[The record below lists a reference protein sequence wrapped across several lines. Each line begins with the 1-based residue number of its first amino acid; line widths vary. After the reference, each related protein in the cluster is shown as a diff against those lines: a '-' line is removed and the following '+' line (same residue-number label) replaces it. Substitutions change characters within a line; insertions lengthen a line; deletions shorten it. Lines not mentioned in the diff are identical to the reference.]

1 VAGQIKPKAGLAA
14 AAAIL
19 PDQFGRWFAE
29 RGWSPRAHQIE
40 LLAKALVTKS
50 IVLTRP
56 VSSHRL

>member
-1 VAGQIKPKAGLAA
+1 MIYGSGPLKADLAA

-19 PDQFGRWFAE
+19 LDQF
-29 RGWSPRAHQIE
+29 E
-40 LLAKALVTKS
+40 LLAEALVAKS